1 MANRVSPNRMELM
14 RLKSRLK
21 VASRGHKLLKD
32 KRDGLMRFFV
42 ERIEYATKLRKLVD
56 TLLEDANA
64 AMTIA
69 ESVNGSKVI
78 NEALL
83 LNSEPL
89 KVKVD
94 EVSVMS
100 LSIPRFEIN
109 FKDELEEGRY
119 PYGLASTSSE
129 LDTAIEYLQ
138 KAFPALLTLASAE
151 KEIQMLA
158 REIETTR
165 RRVNSLEH
173 FMIPEM
179 EAQIKSISMR
189 LEENERDNITR
200 LMKVKDQIIADEQE
214 KARAESAKNIAEY
227 KERLNK

>member
-214 KARAESAKNIAEY
+214 KARAETAKNIAEY
-227 KERLNK
+227 KEKINK

>member
-14 RLKSRLK
+14 RLKTRLK

-89 KVKVD
+89 KVKV
-94 EVSVMS
+94 EELSVMS
-100 LSIPRFEIN
+100 LSIPQFEIN
-109 FKDELEEGRY
+109 FKDELEEGSY

-138 KAFPALLTLASAE
+138 KAFPALLALASAE

-179 EAQIKSISMR
+179 EAQIRSISMR

-214 KARAESAKNIAEY
+214 KARAETAKNIAEY
-227 KERLNK
+227 KEKFNK